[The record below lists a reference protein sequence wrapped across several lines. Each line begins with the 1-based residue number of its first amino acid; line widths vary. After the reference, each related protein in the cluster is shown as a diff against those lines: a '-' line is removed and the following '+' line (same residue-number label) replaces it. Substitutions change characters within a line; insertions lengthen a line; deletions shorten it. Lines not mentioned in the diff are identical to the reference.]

1 MGVRRNGH
9 KALSCSADRWLPI
22 RYSMIFAQRLSKR
35 YGATLALDRL
45 DLTVPSGAVFGLL
58 GPNGSG
64 KTTFI
69 KLLLG
74 LIFPDAGSIESG
86 ALAARQIGYLPERI
100 ALPPR
105 SRIGEYLRL
114 CAYLD
119 GLRGGALDDAVA
131 ARLRQVGLDQVAGQR
146 IGSCSKGM
154 LQRLGLAVA
163 LIGDPPLLVLDEPM
177 EGLDP
182 AWQKTVRDLTGQ
194 LRRDGK
200 TILLSTHR
208 LSDVAELCDHVA
220 ILSQGQLKRAGALT
234 DVLPLRE
241 RVVIEVD
248 RVPQLLAGE
257 LATLGSGVAW
267 YDSLVMLEGPGVAA
281 KRDVLQLLLQ
291 AGVDVRGLRQE
302 RMTLEEVYLEAMRA

>member
-1 MGVRRNGH
+1 M
-9 KALSCSADRWLPI
+9 I
-22 RYSMIFAQRLSKR
+22 RANQLSKR
-35 YGATLALDRL
+35 YGATVALDRL
-45 DLTVPSGAVFGLL
+45 DLAVPPSAVFGLL

-74 LIFPDAGSIESG
+74 LIFPDTGSIVSG
-86 ALAARQIGYLPERI
+86 VVAARQIGYLPERM

-105 SRIGEYLRL
+105 SRIGEYLSL

-119 GLRGGALDDAVA
+119 GLRGATLDNAVKE
-131 ARLRQVGLDQVAGQR
+131 RLRQVGLDQVIGQR
-146 IGSCSKGM
+146 IGACSKGM

-182 AWQKTVRDLTGQ
+182 AWQVAVRDLVTQ

-208 LSDVAELCDHVA
+208 LSDVAEVCDYVA
-220 ILSQGQLKRAGALT
+220 ILSRGLLKRTGALV

-241 RVVIEVD
+241 RVVIEVVD
-248 RVPQLLAGE
+248 VPEPLDIE
-257 LATLGSGVAW
+257 LAALGPGVIW
-267 YDSLVMLEGPGVAA
+267 HDSHVLLEGPGVASKDA
-281 KRDVLQLLLQ
+281 VLRLLLD
-291 AGVDVRGLRQE
+291 AGADVRGLRQE
-302 RMTLEEVYLEAMRA
+302 RLTLEAVYLEAMRA

>member
-1 MGVRRNGH
+1 M
-9 KALSCSADRWLPI
+9 I
-22 RYSMIFAQRLSKR
+22 RANQLSKR
-35 YGATLALDRL
+35 YGATVALDRL
-45 DLTVPSGAVFGLL
+45 DLAVPPSAVFGLL

-74 LIFPDAGSIESG
+74 LIFPDTGSIVSG
-86 ALAARQIGYLPERI
+86 VVAARQIGYLPERM

-105 SRIGEYLRL
+105 SRIGEYLSL
-114 CAYLD
+114 CAYLH
-119 GLRGGALDDAVA
+119 GLRGATLDNAVKE
-131 ARLRQVGLDQVAGQR
+131 RLRQVGLDQVIGQR
-146 IGSCSKGM
+146 IGACSKGM

-163 LIGDPPLLVLDEPM
+163 LIGDPLLLVLDEPM

-182 AWQKTVRDLTGQ
+182 AWQVAVRELITQ

-208 LSDVAELCDHVA
+208 LSDVAEVCDHVA
-220 ILSQGQLKRAGALT
+220 ILSHGQIKRAGALV

-248 RVPQLLAGE
+248 GVPELLAGD
-257 LATLGSGVAW
+257 LAAFGTGVTRHGSQVLL
-267 YDSLVMLEGPGVAA
+267 DGPGVAL
-281 KRDVLQLLLQ
+281 KSDVLRLLLD
-291 AGVDVRGLRQE
+291 AGADVRSLRQE
-302 RMTLEEVYLEAMRA
+302 RLSLEEVYLEAMRA

>member
-1 MGVRRNGH
+1 M
-9 KALSCSADRWLPI
+9 I
-22 RYSMIFAQRLSKR
+22 RATHLSKH

-45 DLTVPSGAVFGLL
+45 DLNVPSGAVFGLL

-74 LIFPDAGSIESG
+74 LVFPDTGSVESD
-86 ALAARQIGYLPERI
+86 AVAAHRIGYLPERI
-100 ALPPR
+100 TLPTR
-105 SRIGEYLRL
+105 SRIDEYLRL

-119 GLRGGALDDAVA
+119 GLRGAALASAVNT
-131 ARLRQVGLDQVAGQR
+131 RLRQVGLDQVARNR

-154 LQRLGLAVA
+154 LQRLGLAAA

-182 AWQKTVRDLTGQ
+182 AWQKSVRELIMQ

-200 TILLSTHR
+200 TVLLSTHR
-208 LSDVAELCDHVA
+208 LSDVAEVCDHVA
-220 ILSQGQLKRAGALT
+220 ILAGGRLKRAGALV

-241 RVVIEVD
+241 RVVIDVD
-248 RVPQLLAGE
+248 QMPEALA
-257 LATLGSGVAW
+257 ASMAVLGPGITVQGGHV
-267 YDSLVMLEGPGVAA
+267 LLEGQAVAR
-281 KRDVLQLLLQ
+281 KHDVLRKMLD
-291 AGVDVRGLRQE
+291 AGVDVRGLAQQRL
-302 RMTLEEVYLEAMRA
+302 TLEEIYLEAMRP

>member
-1 MGVRRNGH
+1 M
-9 KALSCSADRWLPI
+9 I
-22 RYSMIFAQRLSKR
+22 RANQLSKR
-35 YGATLALDRL
+35 YGATVALDRL
-45 DLTVPSGAVFGLL
+45 DLAVPPSAVFGLL

-74 LIFPDAGSIESG
+74 LIFPDTGSIVSG
-86 ALAARQIGYLPERI
+86 VVAARQIGYLPERM

-105 SRIGEYLRL
+105 SRIGEYLSL

-119 GLRGGALDDAVA
+119 GLRGATLDNAVKE
-131 ARLRQVGLDQVAGQR
+131 RLRQVGLDQVIGQR
-146 IGSCSKGM
+146 IGACSKGM

-163 LIGDPPLLVLDEPM
+163 LIGDPLLLVLDEPM

-182 AWQKTVRDLTGQ
+182 AWQVAVRELITQ

-208 LSDVAELCDHVA
+208 LSDVAEVCDHVA
-220 ILSQGQLKRAGALT
+220 ILSHGQIKRAGALV

-248 RVPQLLAGE
+248 GVPELLAGD
-257 LATLGSGVAW
+257 LAAFGTGVTRHGSQVLL
-267 YDSLVMLEGPGVAA
+267 DGPGVAL
-281 KRDVLQLLLQ
+281 KSDVLRLLLD
-291 AGVDVRGLRQE
+291 AGADVRSLRQE
-302 RMTLEEVYLEAMRA
+302 RLSLEEVYLEAMRA